1 MFLIPYQFPVK
12 AFIAGNQLKSDKH
25 GAATQKNGN
34 GGASDVTGREG
45 RVQLGKS
52 HRRYNHD

>member
-25 GAATQKNGN
+25 GTATEKNGN
-34 GGASDVTGREG
+34 GRASDVTRGEG
-45 RVQLGKS
+45 HVQLGKS